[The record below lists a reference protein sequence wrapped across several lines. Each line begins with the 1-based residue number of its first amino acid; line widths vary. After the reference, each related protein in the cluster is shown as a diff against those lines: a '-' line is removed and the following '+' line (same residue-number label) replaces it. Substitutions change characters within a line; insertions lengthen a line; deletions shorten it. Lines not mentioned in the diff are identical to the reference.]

1 MLTQCNAVTQKEAR
15 HAVMCLSACRAPMSV
30 SSLSPSVYT
39 ASYLCTCAPM
49 CQHPV
54 SGSLGLRDL
63 LAGVPCKILLCRLAG
78 YVQPLLQPLKNLLL
92 RYAVGTSGLHNPLC
106 QTLGSDLPAL
116 PFNPQSFSLLQ
127 SRFVLRFAKLLL
139 FIFLIVFQNTHH
151 FHLRTILPKEIR

>member
-1 MLTQCNAVTQKEAR
+1 MV
-15 HAVMCLSACRAPMSV
+15 CLSACQAPMSV
-30 SSLSPSVYT
+30 TVCLRPSIQRL
-39 ASYLCTCAPM
+39 YLCTCAPM

-63 LAGVPCKILLCRLAG
+63 LTRVHCKILLRRLAG
-78 YVQPLLQPLKNLLL
+78 YVQSLLQPLKKSPSSIH
-92 RYAVGTSGLHNPLC
+92 RRHIRS
-106 QTLGSDLPAL
+106 
-116 PFNPQSFSLLQ
+116 PQSPVPAPGFRPSCSPFSIPSLSPCCK